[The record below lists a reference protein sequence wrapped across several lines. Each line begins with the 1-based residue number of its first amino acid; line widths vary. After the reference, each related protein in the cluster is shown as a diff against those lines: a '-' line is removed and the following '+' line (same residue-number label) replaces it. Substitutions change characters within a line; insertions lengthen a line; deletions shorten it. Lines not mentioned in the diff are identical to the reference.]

1 MVASSSITCHV
12 TKLKQPQTGFVDKTM
27 SSLYLSGLHSHQIAI
42 QSNLNSSLRQKRIFA
57 MEAMKEK
64 NRRKRSLV
72 RPQTKCCMPI
82 HRLSFLGL
90 IWWIL
95 ITTRNTLPFWSHSVC
110 SCYCFHHISSSKWL
124 LTWPL
129 TGLIVLSEYLV
140 FSSQMISSFCD
151 FYKLAHIL
159 HWQQFLLN

>member
-27 SSLYLSGLHSHQIAI
+27 SSLLKWPP
-42 QSNLNSSLRQKRIFA
+42 QSPDRNPVQSQFIFA
-57 MEAMKEK
+57 AEK
-64 NRRKRSLV
+64 NICKKNLRKQSLV
-72 RPQTKCCMPI
+72 RPQTKCWDTYNPMPI

-129 TGLIVLSEYLV
+129 TGPIVLSEYLV